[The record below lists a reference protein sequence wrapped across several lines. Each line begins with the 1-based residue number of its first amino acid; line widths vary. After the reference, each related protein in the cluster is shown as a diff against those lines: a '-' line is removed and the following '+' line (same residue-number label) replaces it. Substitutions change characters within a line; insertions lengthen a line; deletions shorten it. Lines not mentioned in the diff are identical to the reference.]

1 LFTAYCNIAISATNA
16 NSAATASGNSLLA
29 LNPTMT
35 VDFFDAA
42 PGTPMLA
49 QLQSAFGTG
58 LP

>member
-1 LFTAYCNIAISATNA
+1 LFTAYCNIAISATTA
-16 NSAATASGNSLLA
+16 NSAATASGNNLLA

-42 PGTPMLA
+42 LGTPMLA
-49 QLQSAFGTG
+49 RLQSALGTG